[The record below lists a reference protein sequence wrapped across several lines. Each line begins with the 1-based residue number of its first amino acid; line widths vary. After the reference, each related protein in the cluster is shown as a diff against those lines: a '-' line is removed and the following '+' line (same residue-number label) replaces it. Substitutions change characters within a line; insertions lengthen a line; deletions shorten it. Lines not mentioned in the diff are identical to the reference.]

1 MQDNPNS
8 GSTGGG
14 IKVVRISLTTKYLF
28 TRLKQFVHPH
38 AVIPIRYNDVTISR
52 DAIQDILGFVLAFLF
67 IFGVSSFM
75 LTLLGLDMVSAAS
88 TAVSTL
94 ANIGPGVGTIGPTE
108 NYAHIPAV
116 GKWLL
121 SFLMLVGR
129 LEVFTVLVIFNR
141 HFWIK

>member
-1 MQDNPNS
+1 MEPVRA
-8 GSTGGG
+8 STG
-14 IKVVRISLTTKYLF
+14 VVSDSIYRVY
-28 TRLKQFVHPH
+28 
-38 AVIPIRYNDVTISR
+38 
-52 DAIQDILGFVLAFLF
+52 VLARSNSEFLRF
-67 IFGVSSFM
+67 CAGVFVIFGVGSFM